1 MDIHVFYS
9 INTDLQEKGQ
19 FETLDYI
26 YLYIP
31 THILLIRSIKNTELQ
46 NTLKS
51 NINKSYDDV

>member
-51 NINKSYDDV
+51 NIN